1 MPDEILTYAPIDAAA
16 VQVLLCDADG
26 NLFPSEGLAFEAST
40 IVTNRLLHDLGV
52 DRRFE
57 VDELRRAAEGRNF
70 RSTALAL
77 AAEHGV
83 DLPPDELERRVQ
95 QEREEVTA
103 HLGRELRPDPA
114 VHEPLRALAERYRLT
129 VVSSSALGR
138 LAASFTAAGLDEL
151 FPVPDRFSA
160 EDSLPVPTSKPDPAV
175 YTFAGKA
182 LGVAGPQAVAVEDAV
197 VGAQSAVAAGFP
209 TVGNL
214 QFVAPEERA
223 ARIDAL
229 REVGVAAIVES
240 WAQLRELLSAA
251 PA

>member
-1 MPDEILTYAPIDAAA
+1 MPGDIRSYAPIDATA
-16 VQVLLCDADG
+16 VEVLLCDADG

-40 IVTNRLLHDLGV
+40 VVTNRLLRDLGV
-52 DRRFE
+52 GRQFE

-83 DLPPDELERRVQ
+83 ALPPDELERRVQ

-151 FPVPDRFSA
+151 FPVADRFSA

-175 YTFAGKA
+175 YLFAGEA

-197 VGAQSAVAAGFP
+197 VGARSAVAAGFP

-214 QFVAPEERA
+214 QFVAPDERA

-229 REVGVAAIVES
+229 RDVGVAAIVES
-240 WAQLRELLSAA
+240 WAQLGELLSA
-251 PA
+251 

>member
-1 MPDEILTYAPIDAAA
+1 MMPGEILSYAPIDASA
-16 VQVLLCDADG
+16 VEVLLCDADG

-40 IVTNRLLHDLGV
+40 VVTNRLLHDLGV
-52 DRRFE
+52 DRQFE

-114 VHEPLRALAERYRLT
+114 VHEPLRALAGRYRLT

-151 FPVPDRFSA
+151 FPVADRFSA

-175 YTFAGKA
+175 YLFAGEA
-182 LGVAGPQAVAVEDAV
+182 LGVAGPQAVAIEDAV

-214 QFVAPEERA
+214 QFVAPDERA

-240 WAQLRELLSAA
+240 WAQLRELLS
-251 PA
+251 P